1 MQMILRKLGHTS
13 TEIKANP
20 IIKQAQSENN
30 NKFEYITLMSSS
42 GDKFWEVT
50 QVNEKLH
57 IRSGKT
63 DTKGL
68 IQIKTF
74 LNEMEAEVV
83 KNNLIAEQINL
94 GFIYI

>member
-1 MQMILRKLGHTS
+1 
-13 TEIKANP
+13 
-20 IIKQAQSENN
+20 
-30 NKFEYITLMSSS
+30 MSSS

-50 QVNEKLH
+50 QVKEKLH

-94 GFIYI
+94 GYNYL

>member
-1 MQMILRKLGHTS
+1 
-13 TEIKANP
+13 
-20 IIKQAQSENN
+20 
-30 NKFEYITLMSSS
+30 MSSS